1 MKYNA
6 VIVCKNMEDV
16 YGIVDMLDHAG
27 EISQLKVYIMDE
39 KWRNSEFCLERK
51 GISMDVS
58 VRHYEKSEG
67 FVGIMKDLLQNESG
81 TPFYI
86 AADAGWEKT
95 AEHGLFSADL
105 AEQLS
110 GEECYVVYEPGLNE
124 KIQVWKEQFLDS
136 KWRNVYSFIKYR
148 FPGI

>member
-58 VRHYEKSEG
+58 VRHYERSET
-67 FVGIMKDLLQNESG
+67 FVRIMKDLLQNESG

-86 AADAGWEKT
+86 AADSGWEKT

-110 GEECYVVYEPGLNE
+110 GEECYVVYELGLNE

-136 KWRNVYSFIKYR
+136 KWRNVASFIKYR